1 MEDESIID
9 SLKGYLGVQK
19 EDDAFDQDIVLHANN
34 AFSVLYQVG
43 VGKDKPIRIFDKED
57 AWGCLFQ
64 DYDKVLDM
72 IKEYTFLRVR
82 LLFDP
87 PQNSSV
93 MDSLKQ
99 TISECEYRI
108 MMELDGTFEETE
120 EYDDS
125 ESK

>member
-1 MEDESIID
+1 MEESIID
-9 SLKGYLGVQK
+9 SLKSYLGIPK
-19 EDDAFDQDIVLHANN
+19 EDNAFDQDIVLHTNN

-43 VGKDKPIRIFDKED
+43 VGKDKPYRFTESETWED
-57 AWGCLFQ
+57 LFSE
-64 DYDKVLDM
+64 YDQILDL

-99 TISECEYRI
+99 TIQECEYRI
-108 MMELDGTFEETE
+108 MIELEGVFA
-120 EYDDS
+120 DDS
-125 ESK
+125 DE

>member
-1 MEDESIID
+1 MEDENIID
-9 SLKGYLGVQK
+9 SLKGYLGIQK
-19 EDDAFDQDIVLHANN
+19 EDNAFNQDLILHANN

-43 VGKDKPIRIFDKED
+43 VGKEKPMRIDEND
-57 AWGCLFQ
+57 ITWAVLFS
-64 DYDKVLDM
+64 DYDEVLDM

-87 PQNSSV
+87 PQNSYV

-108 MMELDGTFEETE
+108 MIYLEGVFEDEN
-120 EYDDS
+120 D
-125 ESK
+125 